1 MTDWEREM
9 LGDFLEEEE
18 LKVGEGDFED
28 FWEEEVERRASLSS
42 GGGGFWWSF
51 KISANF
57 IEKASDYL
65 DQ

>member
-28 FWEEEVERRASLSS
+28 FWEEEVERRASLSNE
-42 GGGGFWWSF
+42 GRGVLWGCKTHIEN
-51 KISANF
+51 KILTNF
-57 IEKASDYL
+57 EKK
-65 DQ
+65 

>member
-42 GGGGFWWSF
+42 GGGGFCGVV
-51 KISANF
+51 
-57 IEKASDYL
+57 
-65 DQ
+65 